1 MPLCIFKKLGIGA
14 TRQSIYPQG
23 KIDDVLVE
31 VDKFSFTDDFIIVDF
46 NDDEETP
53 ILLERPFVSTGRT
66 LINVGSKWLLMFL
79 MHQITLKKLWLIA
92 Y

>member
-14 TRQSIYPQG
+14 TRQSISYPQG

-46 NDDEETP
+46 NDDEEIP
-53 ILLERPFVSTGRT
+53 ILLGRPFVSTGRM

-79 MHQITLKKLWLIA
+79 MH
-92 Y
+92 